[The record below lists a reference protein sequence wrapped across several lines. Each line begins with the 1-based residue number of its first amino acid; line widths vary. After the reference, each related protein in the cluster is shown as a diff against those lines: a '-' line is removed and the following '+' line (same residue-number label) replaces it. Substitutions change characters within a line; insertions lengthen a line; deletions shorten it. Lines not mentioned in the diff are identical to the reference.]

1 MKKLLSVFAAAAMLF
16 AFASCS
22 GDLHDDVASA
32 GTGGADLN
40 GSWYY
45 ISAGTPDGTPTVIF
59 NNADK
64 QSANL
69 SCSKSTGNVFYKID
83 DTKEVDEEDFG
94 SIQKRWFAEE
104 ISEEEAKELGWED
117 KGLNGLAIYCFA
129 PFDPIEKGLKVYTHS
144 PECFGSWS
152 GAAMSNDGAALVE
165 YTINMNFTFDV
176 SAYEKSTG
184 KTVGDILLTGEAF
197 GWGFPENFGWG
208 NISKDSQ
215 VVSKNG
221 SVSLTYTL
229 ETADYPA
236 ETGELQLVIFED
248 GVDGKTATSSD
259 FLKQTANF
267 KAPTKDASGSMLGNM
282 KNEGFKSGATIN
294 VLLTVDADG
303 VVTGSLK

>member
-16 AFASCS
+16 GFASCS

-32 GTGGADLN
+32 GTGGAELN

-69 SCSKSTGNVFYKID
+69 PCSKSTGNVFYKID
-83 DTKEVDEEDFG
+83 DTKEVEEEDYG
-94 SIQKRWFAEE
+94 SIRKRWFVEE
-104 ISEEEAKELGWED
+104 ISEEAAKALGWED
-117 KGLNGLAIYCFA
+117 KGLSGLAIYCFA
-129 PFDPIEKGLKVYTHS
+129 PFDPIAKGLKVYTHS
-144 PECFGSWS
+144 PVCFGAWS
-152 GAAMSNDGAALVE
+152 GAAMSNDGAALAK
-165 YTINMNFTFDV
+165 YTINMNFTFDI

-197 GWGFPENFGWG
+197 GWGFPENFDWG
-208 NISKDSQ
+208 NISKDNQ

-236 ETGELQLVIFED
+236 ETGELQLVIFEK
-248 GVDGKTATSSD
+248 GINGKDATASD

-267 KAPTKDASGSMLGNM
+267 KAPTKDASGSMFGNM